1 VSDQRGVVVV
11 GDDDAGDAF
20 GAAVGVEGVVC
31 FLCKKVFRVISSFN
45 RIAGD
50 VPCSSTSCR
59 CPGRVRSATVLLN
72 RVMNSP

>member
-1 VSDQRGVVVV
+1 MGYERGVGVV

-20 GAAVGVEGVVC
+20 GAAVGVEGVIC
-31 FLCKKVFRVISSFN
+31 RTISLPPS
-45 RIAGD
+45 RCVYLRCRHA

-72 RVMNSP
+72 SVMNSP